1 MFIAMYDEN
10 DCIVEIFE
18 NRKDCARYFNTT
30 LGSIYSFFSNVKKG
44 RIENKK
50 LNKNDGKWYK
60 LYCYKK
66 ETLEEV
72 R

>member
-30 LGSIYSFFSNVKKG
+30 LGSIYSFFSNVKKVELK
-44 RIENKK
+44 IKS
-50 LNKNDGKWYK
+50 
-60 LYCYKK
+60 
-66 ETLEEV
+66 
-72 R
+72 